1 LWKTVLFVSVGDGP
15 RVSTKELLYLDD
27 AGRLPRIRILYEIFT
42 RPSICLV
49 PFIVASRPNDTVGVF
64 AQPAV

>member
-1 LWKTVLFVSVGDGP
+1 VLLFH
-15 RVSTKELLYLDD
+15 LHD
-27 AGRLPRIRILYEIFT
+27 APWLPCIRILYETFT

-49 PFIVASRPNDTVGVF
+49 PFIVACRPKRHPGVF